1 RGAKPGDEVRDAS
14 RCLREDFYRRTLV
27 MSAPVGRIR
36 VLVGIEV
43 LAGILRD
50 ELADKEDRAVR
61 ALAGL
66 AINDLGAVGRDQ
78 GLALGAHI
86 ARHYELDAV
95 TLGRADQRICDAG
108 VAGGRV
114 DDRLLVRERATPLAV
129 LDHRERRAILD
140 RSARVEP
147 LGLGV
152 DLEAWKVLLE

>member
-1 RGAKPGDEVRDAS
+1 HDRCGDVLEALEAVERILRLHRDGANERVVLFQAPRVADERARGAKPGDEVRDAS
-14 RCLREDFYRRTLV
+14 RCLREDFYRSALV

-78 GLALGAHI
+78 GLAL
-86 ARHYELDAV
+86 
-95 TLGRADQRICDAG
+95 
-108 VAGGRV
+108 
-114 DDRLLVRERATPLAV
+114 
-129 LDHRERRAILD
+129 
-140 RSARVEP
+140 
-147 LGLGV
+147 
-152 DLEAWKVLLE
+152 